1 MDMHL
6 ILERRVPDKATRDAK
21 ATLEDIAP
29 RSTFPTEVVQHC
41 ADQVRETYEWLPCR
55 FVDWLTLDDVTF
67 AQAASTFYE
76 VWAASLLSESTG
88 RHIAPD
94 ESKPSLWPLLASG
107 CWRSVVIRAGYD
119 DDGIDENAKL
129 DGMEAVGLHHAAD
142 EVFEDFHVRARDYRR
157 FALFS
162 KEVGDI
168 RVPSEGITPLPCML
182 EGGPCETANEIRARL
197 YGYSH
202 GHFTR
207 NAMHPSC
214 QHEGWSGGSTCH
226 CNLGELL
233 STDWDVVCDTLGRTR
248 SNIMGTEIIEEFNR
262 LGATI
267 ADAGLSTHAHRL
279 HVWFD

>member
-1 MDMHL
+1 MHL

-67 AQAASTFYE
+67 AKAASTFYE
-76 VWAASLLSESTG
+76 VWAVSLLSESTG

-107 CWRSVVIRAGYD
+107 CWRSVAIHAGYD
-119 DDGIDENAKL
+119 DDTIESNAMAY
-129 DGMEAVGLHHAAD
+129 GMEAVGLPHLAD
-142 EVFEDFHVRARDYRR
+142 EVFEDFRVRSFDYRR

-162 KEVGDI
+162 KDAGEI
-168 RVPSEGITPLPCML
+168 RVPSEGITPLSCML
-182 EGGPCETANEIRARL
+182 VGEPCDMLRRNRPAR
-197 YGYSH
+197 H
-202 GHFTR
+202 HDHTTR
-207 NAMHPSC
+207 NAVHPSY
-214 QHEGWSGGSTCH
+214 QHVRSSGGSTCH

-233 STDWDVVCDTLGRTR
+233 STDWDVVCDSLGRTR
-248 SNIMGTEIIEEFNR
+248 RTIISTETIDEFNR

-267 ADAGLSTHAHRL
+267 SDAGLSTHDYRL
-279 HVWFD
+279 LVWFE